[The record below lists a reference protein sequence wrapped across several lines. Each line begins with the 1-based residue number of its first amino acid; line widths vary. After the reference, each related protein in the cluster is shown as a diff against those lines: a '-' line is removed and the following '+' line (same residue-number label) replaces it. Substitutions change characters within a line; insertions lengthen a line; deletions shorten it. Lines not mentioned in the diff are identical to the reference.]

1 MYLRNQDFIYAIRR
15 TIRDQ
20 STEANSAELLEWKA
34 CYSLLYESE
43 TMCQSLGSGRPGP

>member
-34 CYSLLYESE
+34 CYSLLDAE
-43 TMCQSLGSGRPGP
+43 TMCQSLGSGRSDP